1 MFLKK
6 IVKTKFNQF
15 TQKIIIKKISYQ
27 SIQKY
32 LCIKELWYTYKKG
45 NNSLIGDIHKI
56 LIYKNVR

>member
-1 MFLKK
+1 MFKENSK
-6 IVKTKFNQF
+6 NQIQSIYTKNNN
-15 TQKIIIKKISYQ
+15 KKISYQ

>member
-15 TQKIIIKKISYQ
+15 TQKIIIKNSYQ

-45 NNSLIGDIHKI
+45 NNSLKGDIHKI